1 MKILFTSVGRRVEL
15 LQAYFNPHFRKGSD
29 QGGDKSSPNCDNF
42 NPHFRKGSDRFLIFC
57 LRLLNIFQSTLP
69 QGK

>member
-1 MKILFTSVGRRVEL
+1 MGNDEKKIS
-15 LQAYFNPHFRKGSD
+15 AD
-29 QGGDKSSPNCDNF
+29 F